1 MFGLMLAQVSGAWGS
16 AFGSGTNKSVLHN
29 ILNTLFRV
37 LSALS
42 PPTFV
47 RGGAC
52 SLFELKRRGFSASWM
67 SDFYWWSTTSFS

>member
-29 ILNTLFRV
+29 ILNTLLRV
-37 LSALS
+37 LSALF

-47 RGGAC
+47 GGGHVHC
-52 SLFELKRRGFSASWM
+52 LN
-67 SDFYWWSTTSFS
+67 